1 MIDKRDL
8 IYIAGHKGMV
18 GSALLRIFKQKG
30 FNNFITTNRNDL
42 DLTDELKVKNWF
54 SKYKPKV
61 VILAAA
67 KVGGIYENSRFPT
80 EFLIQNVKIQNNIIM
95 NSWKNKA
102 KRLLFLGSSCIYP
115 KYAKQPIREEEL
127 LSGYLEPTNESYAI
141 AKIMGIKLCSS
152 LRNQYNFDSITL
164 MPTNL
169 YGTGDNYDLKSS
181 HVLPALIRKFYE
193 AKIHNKDAVSCWGT
207 GNVYRE
213 FLHVDDLATA
223 CYFVLTKWDP
233 KNKNSPKNSDGKLID
248 YLNVGTGKDL
258 SIKDL
263 AQTISTLVGFEG
275 SIIWDHSKPDGT
287 PRKKLDI
294 SRIKSLGWEPKID
307 LKQGLLRTIDEFKN
321 LSLITRN

>member
-42 DLTDELKVKNWF
+42 DLTDEIKVENWF
-54 SKYKPKV
+54 IKYKPKV

-115 KYAKQPIREEEL
+115 KYAKQPITEEEL
-127 LSGYLEPTNESYAI
+127 LSGYLEPTNESYAL
-141 AKIMGIKLCSS
+141 AKIMGIKLCRA
-152 LRNQYNFDSITL
+152 LRSQYNFDSITL

-193 AKIHNKDAVSCWGT
+193 AKINNKDEVCCWGT

-213 FLHVDDLATA
+213 FLHVDDLAAA
-223 CYFVLTKWDP
+223 CYFVLTRWDP
-233 KNKNSPKNSDGKLID
+233 GNKNSPKNSDGKLID
-248 YLNVGTGKDL
+248 YLNVGTGKEL

-275 SIIWDHSKPDGT
+275 SITWDHSKPDGT

-294 SRIKSLGWEPKID
+294 SRIKNLGWEPKID
-307 LKQGLLRTIDEFKN
+307 LNKGLLRTIKEFKN
-321 LSLITRN
+321 LSLNNPN